1 METESPDIGGTPPS
15 LPVHS
20 SVLTF
25 LIADVRGYTAFTVQ
39 HGDEAAA
46 RLAGRFAASATESA
60 AARGGRVI
68 ELRGDEALAVF
79 PSARQALH
87 AALDLQHRC
96 AQEVEADPSLPL
108 RVGIGL
114 DSGEAVPMQGGYRG
128 GALNLAARLCSI
140 AGPGEVFASEGV
152 IHLARKT
159 EGIAFVDRGEATFKG
174 LSGPTR
180 VIQIAL
186 EGELPATPAPLHS
199 LVISQPTNLPDEPTP
214 FIGRER
220 EIDQIAGLLRNPHV
234 RMVTLTGPGGTGK
247 TRLAVQV
254 GSVLLADF
262 RDGVFVVD
270 LAPLADPAVVP
281 SAIAEVLSLRE
292 DAGKELVTTL
302 TEALKEKHLLLV
314 LDNYEHL
321 LDASSL
327 VAHLLATCRK
337 LHVLVTS
344 RIPLHL
350 SRENEYPVSPL
361 SVPDP
366 EHLPDPGSLLRY
378 EAIALFVQRAG
389 AVKPGFAIG
398 EENARAV
405 AEICRR
411 LDGLPLAIELAAARI
426 KLFPPQALLQ
436 RLSSRLTLLTGGAKD
451 RSERQQTL
459 RNTIDWSYNLLAVSE
474 QYLFARLSVFAGGA
488 TFQAAEAVCNPE
500 ADLDLLVGMTSLV
513 DKSLLRQHGEEEPR
527 FFMLET
533 LREYAQ
539 QKLEEGSERETMRE
553 AHAHYFLRLAEEAES
568 ELTAA
573 DQHLWIERLV
583 IEYDNL
589 RAALGWYAATP
600 SSADGGLRLAGALPV
615 FWFVRGLYRDG
626 LRWLDRMLAL
636 QVDEESPA
644 RVGAVWGAG
653 LLWTMVGNE
662 ERARPL
668 LEQSL
673 TLAERISHNGWI
685 ARSLNLLGL
694 LAFFRN
700 NHALARELFERSVE
714 MARHAQD
721 DWCLADALGTL
732 GSIYPL
738 QGEFA
743 RAEMAG
749 REALTIARRRGDRQ
763 GMRMALFGLALTA
776 VRRGDLSAA
785 RIWGEEG
792 LGICR
797 EIGDLWFTSYL
808 LWILATVATISGD
821 HTIAQVQADES
832 LRVARQVEG
841 PLLIVCALEASAAAA
856 RAEGNDETAASWL
869 IEAEGIG
876 RSEMVPHSFL
886 AAILRAQGELAADR
900 GDLEQARGRLEE
912 SVSLSRQIGD
922 VWSYARS
929 LAGLAHVAEQQEER
943 GRATSLVREALAMQ
957 LQIEDR
963 LGLARSLECLAS
975 IAKNEGQSERPARL
989 LRVARELRQH
999 LGAPLKTSPEDEGEQ
1014 VAMSLEETIAY
1025 ALGEDT

>member
-1 METESPDIGGTPPS
+1 MSTESPGLGEAPPTQ
-15 LPVHS
+15 PVYPAL
-20 SVLTF
+20 LTF
-25 LIADVRGYTAFTVQ
+25 LIADVRGYTAFTVEY
-39 HGDEAAA
+39 GDEAAA
-46 RLAGRFAASATESA
+46 NLTGRFAAIAREIA
-60 AARGGRVI
+60 AFRGGKVI

-96 AQEVEADPSLPL
+96 AEEVEADPSLAL

-114 DSGEAVPMQGGYRG
+114 DAGEAVPVEGGYRG

-159 EGIAFVDRGEATFKG
+159 KGIAFVDRGEVILKG
-174 LSGPTR
+174 LSSPIR
-180 VIQIAL
+180 VIQIAT
-186 EGELPATPAPLHS
+186 EGELPAKPAPLHS
-199 LVISQPTNLPDEPTP
+199 SVISQPTNLPDESTP

-220 EIDQIAGLLRNPHV
+220 EIDQIAGLLRNSHV

-247 TRLAVQV
+247 TRLAVQA
-254 GSVLLADF
+254 GGILLPDF
-262 RDGVFVVD
+262 QDGVFVVD
-270 LAPLADPAVVP
+270 LAPLADPTAVP
-281 SAIAEVLSLRE
+281 SAIAEVLGVTE
-292 DAGKELVTTL
+292 DAGRELLGTL

-327 VAHLLATCRK
+327 VAHLLANCRK
-337 LHVLVTS
+337 LHMLVTS

-350 SRENEYPVSPL
+350 SREHEYPVPPL
-361 SVPDP
+361 SMPDP
-366 EHLPDPGSLLRY
+366 HHLSDLESLLRY

-389 AVKPGFAIG
+389 AITPDFALS
-398 EENARAV
+398 EENARTL
-405 AEICRR
+405 AEICWR

-426 KLFPPQALLQ
+426 KVFPPQALLK
-436 RLSSRLTLLTGGAKD
+436 RLSSRLNLLTGGAKD
-451 RSERQQTL
+451 RSDRQQTL
-459 RNTIDWSYNLLAVSE
+459 RNTVEWSYNLLTEPE
-474 QYLFARLSVFAGGA
+474 QQLFARLSVFAGGVA
-488 TFQAAEAVCNPE
+488 FEAAEVVCNPVG
-500 ADLDLLVGMTSLV
+500 DVDLLDGLTSLV
-513 DKSLLRQHGEEEPR
+513 DKSLLRQHGAEEPR
-527 FFMLET
+527 FLMLET

-539 QKLEEGSERETMRE
+539 EKLEEQGDRETVQE
-553 AHAHYFLRLAEEAES
+553 AHAHYFLRLAEEAEP

-573 DQHLWIERLV
+573 DQHRWMERLV

-589 RAALGWYAATP
+589 RAALGWFAATA
-600 SSADGGLRLAGALPV
+600 SSAEQGLRLAGALPV

-626 LRWLDRMLAL
+626 LQWLDRMLAL
-636 QVDEESPA
+636 GGDGESPA

-653 LLWTMVGNE
+653 LLWTLVGNE

-673 TLAERISHNGWI
+673 TLAERIGHNGWI

-700 NHALARELFERSVE
+700 DHARARELFERSVE
-714 MARHAQD
+714 RARQAQD
-721 DWCLADALGTL
+721 NWCLADALGTL

-743 RAEMAG
+743 LAEQAG
-749 REALTIARRRGDRQ
+749 REALAIARQRGDRQ

-785 RIWGEEG
+785 RTWGEEG
-792 LGICR
+792 LAICR
-797 EIGDLWFTSYL
+797 EIGDLWFISYL

-821 HTIAQVQADES
+821 HPSAQAQADES

-841 PLLIVCALEASAAAA
+841 PLLIVCALEACAATA
-856 RAEGNDETAASWL
+856 RAEGNGATAAL
-869 IEAEGIG
+869 RLAEAEEIG
-876 RSEMVPHSFL
+876 RGGMVPHSFL

-900 GDLEQARGRLEE
+900 GDLDQAGTRLDE
-912 SVSLSRQIGD
+912 SVSLSRQVGD
-922 VWSYARS
+922 VWSCARS
-929 LAGLAHVAEQQEER
+929 LTCLASVAQQRQER
-943 GRATSLVREALAMQ
+943 ERATGLVREALALQ
-957 LQIEDR
+957 LRIGDR
-963 LGLARSLECLAS
+963 LGLAQSLECLGT
-975 IAKNEGQSERPARL
+975 IAMNESRDERPMRL
-989 LRVARELRQH
+989 VGTARELREE
-999 LGAPLKTSPEDEGEQ
+999 LGVPNLTSMEGEYKHE
-1014 VAMSLEETIAY
+1014 AMSLEEAMSY
-1025 ALGEDT
+1025 ALSEDT